1 MIDNIRIW
9 GVMIALRR
17 LANAAEVYAADQ
29 SGATDA
35 RVGLVQP
42 ISVAEANELN
52 AALRDARDL
61 ISSFEEWTQG

>member
-1 MIDNIRIW
+1 MQER
-9 GVMIALRR
+9 VMLVLRR

-42 ISVAEANELN
+42 VSAAEANELN
-52 AALRDARDL
+52 EALREAWQL
-61 ISSFEEWTQG
+61 IRSSGRLTSSG